1 MHVSLAATYK
11 QALSIVSTLLAPLTS
26 LLHTFLLTTMP
37 SRGSRDPQS
46 LTASEKKKELYNL
59 YRRARHLD
67 RKWSIGCHKPDE
79 FTLLAIIPFV
89 GDFMSTTLAVGYLR
103 QAHSTFD
110 LSDDLEKKMIRNIV
124 VNFVIS
130 IIPYVGWIMRRIYG
144 VNKRNYKALERYIM
158 ALPSRQDSSEDIVV
172 SKNKKRK

>member
-1 MHVSLAATYK
+1 
-11 QALSIVSTLLAPLTS
+11 
-26 LLHTFLLTTMP
+26 MP

-130 IIPYVGWIMRRIYG
+130 IIPYVG
-144 VNKRNYKALERYIM
+144 
-158 ALPSRQDSSEDIVV
+158 
-172 SKNKKRK
+172 